1 MAKSPHP
8 EGQQPHITAAESSLG
23 ERVLVTGA
31 TGFIGTPVVDE
42 LLARGAQVTALC
54 RDPAR
59 GAAWAQARPERGG
72 LTLLAADIAELTD
85 HQLGGLA
92 SHDRILHLAWGCLD
106 AFKSEAHVTEVL
118 PRHSEFL
125 RQLVARGAK
134 HLLVA
139 GTCLEYGLQEGCLDE
154 RLEPRPVTAYGRAKD
169 ALRRT
174 LEPLCAAHGVVFQ
187 WCRLFYM
194 HGVGQ
199 AEKSLLSQLDRAIKA
214 GADSFDMSGGE
225 QERDYLPV
233 AEVAGLLVRVAS
245 QDRVAGVINC
255 ASGRPV
261 TVRALVDEHLARRG
275 ASLRL
280 NLGHYPYPDYE
291 PMRFWADTKKLV
303 AALAAGD
310 TQNISRTG
318 APRG

>member
-1 MAKSPHP
+1 MP
-8 EGQQPHITAAESSLG
+8 EASGGLSGTS
-23 ERVLVTGA
+23 VLVTGA
-31 TGFIGTPVVDE
+31 TGFIGTPVVDA
-42 LLARGAQVTALC
+42 LLARGARVTALC
-54 RDPAR
+54 RDAGR
-59 GAAWAQARPERGG
+59 AAAWVQARPERGAV
-72 LTLLAADIAELTD
+72 TLLAADLTGLTGA
-85 HQLGGLA
+85 QLDALA
-92 SHDRILHLAWGCLD
+92 NHERILHLAWGSLD
-106 AFKSEAHVTEVL
+106 AFKSPAHLDEVL
-118 PRHSEFL
+118 PRHLAFL
-125 RQLVARGAK
+125 TQLVERGARR
-134 HLLVA
+134 LLVA
-139 GTCLEYGLQEGCLDE
+139 GTCLEYGLQEGCLHE
-154 RLEPRPVTAYGRAKD
+154 GLEPRPVTAYGQAKD
-169 ALRRT
+169 ALRRA
-174 LEPLCAAHGVVFQ
+174 LEPLCAARGVLFQ

-261 TVRALVDEHLARRG
+261 TVRALVEEHLARRG

-291 PMRFWADTKKLV
+291 PMRFWADTKKLA

-310 TQNISRTG
+310 AQDSSRTG
-318 APRG
+318 APHG

>member
-1 MAKSPHP
+1 MS
-8 EGQQPHITAAESSLG
+8 AAEGGLSG
-23 ERVLVTGA
+23 QRVLVTGA
-31 TGFIGTPVVDE
+31 TGFIGTPVVDA
-42 LLARGAQVTALC
+42 LLTRGAQVTALC
-54 RDPAR
+54 RDAERAAPWASARPAR
-59 GAAWAQARPERGG
+59 ER
-72 LTLLAADIAELTD
+72 LTLLAADITSLTD
-85 HQLGGLA
+85 GQLDALA
-92 SHDRILHLAWGCLD
+92 RHDRILHLAWGSLD
-106 AFKSEAHVTEVL
+106 AFKSAAHVDEVL
-118 PRHSEFL
+118 PRHLEFL
-125 RQLVARGAK
+125 TRLVERGAR

-154 RLEPRPVTAYGRAKD
+154 GLEPRPVTAYGQAKD
-169 ALRRT
+169 ALRRA
-174 LEPLCAAHGVVFQ
+174 LEPLCAARGVVFQ

-225 QERDYLPV
+225 QQRDYLPV

-261 TVRALVDEHLARRG
+261 TVRALVEEHLARRG

-291 PMRFWADTKKLV
+291 PMRFWADTKKLA

-310 TQNISRTG
+310 AQDISRSG

>member
-1 MAKSPHP
+1 MPN
-8 EGQQPHITAAESSLG
+8 AEAGLTG
-23 ERVLVTGA
+23 LRVLVTGA
-31 TGFIGTPVVDE
+31 TGFIGTPVVDA
-42 LLARGAQVTALC
+42 LLARGALVTALC
-54 RDPAR
+54 RDAAR
-59 GAAWAQARPERGG
+59 AAAWASARAGRER
-72 LTLLAADIAELTD
+72 LAVLAADIGGLTEA
-85 HQLGGLA
+85 QLDELA

-106 AFKSEAHVTEVL
+106 AFKSEAHLDAVL
-118 PRHSEFL
+118 PRHLEFL
-125 RQLVARGAK
+125 TALLERGAK
-134 HLLVA
+134 HVLVA
-139 GTCLEYGLQEGCLDE
+139 GTCLEYGLQEGCLHE
-154 RLEPRPVTAYGRAKD
+154 ALEPRPVTAYGRAKD
-169 ALRRT
+169 ALRRA
-174 LEPLCAAHGVVFQ
+174 LEPLCAARGAVFQ

-261 TVRALVDEHLARRG
+261 TVRALVEAHLIRRG
-275 ASLRL
+275 ADIRL

-291 PMRFWADTKKLV
+291 PMRFWADTKKLA

-310 TQNISRTG
+310 AQDLGR
-318 APRG
+318 